1 MEIRVL
7 RYFLTVARE
16 ENITRAAEKLHIT
29 QPTLSRQLKQL
40 EDELGKKLF
49 KRGNYSVHL
58 TNEGMLLRKRAED
71 ILSMVDKTAEEF
83 RNLDEITGG
92 DVYIGCAESWQI
104 RYLARKIGELRRK
117 YSGLRYHIT
126 SGNTEQVAER
136 LDRGL
141 IDFAVICEPPNLSR
155 YNYIEL
161 PEADIWGVVMKKDDV
176 LAEKAEIRYDD
187 LIDRPII
194 CSAQGIEYDIS
205 RWCGEKTEKLNLSG
219 TFNLAYNGSVF
230 VREGLGL
237 MLAFDKLLNTGKD
250 SGLVFRPLAPRLET
264 KLYVIWKKYQVFSP
278 MTEKLIELI
287 QDL

>member
-16 ENITRAAEKLHIT
+16 ENITKAAEKLHIT

-49 KRGNYSVHL
+49 RRGNYSVRL
-58 TNEGMLLRKRAED
+58 TDEGMLLRKRAED
-71 ILSMVDKTAEEF
+71 ILSMVDKTEEEF
-83 RNLDEITGG
+83 RSLDELTGG

-104 RYLARKIGELRRK
+104 RYLAGKINELRQAFG
-117 YSGLRYHIT
+117 GLRYHIT

-161 PEADIWGVVMKKDDV
+161 PESDVWGVVMREDDK
-176 LAEKAEIRYDD
+176 LAEKSEICFND
-187 LIDRPII
+187 LIGRPLI
-194 CSAQGIEYDIS
+194 CSAQGMEYDIS
-205 RWCGEKTEKLNLSG
+205 RWCGDKIEQLDLSG
-219 TFNLAYNGSVF
+219 TINLAYNGSVF
-230 VREGLGL
+230 VREGLGI
-237 MLAFDKLLNTGKD
+237 MLSFDKLINTGKD
-250 SGLVFRPLAPRLET
+250 SGLVFRPLTPELKT
-264 KLYVIWKKYQVFSP
+264 KLYIIWKKYQVFSP
-278 MTEKLIELI
+278 MAEKLIGLI
-287 QDL
+287 QN

>member
-16 ENITRAAEKLHIT
+16 ENITRASEKLHIT

-49 KRGNYSVHL
+49 RRGNYSVRL
-58 TNEGMLLRKRAED
+58 TDEGMLLRKRAED
-71 ILSMVDKTAEEF
+71 ILSIVDKTEEEF
-83 RNLDEITGG
+83 RNLDELTGG

-104 RYLARKIGELRRK
+104 SYIARKISELRKK

-136 LDRGL
+136 LDKGL

-155 YNYIEL
+155 YHYIEL
-161 PEADIWGVVMKKDDV
+161 PEPDIWGVVMREDDV
-176 LAEKAEIRYDD
+176 LSEKSGICFDD
-187 LIDRPII
+187 LSGRPLI
-194 CSAQGIEYDIS
+194 CSAQGMEYDIS
-205 RWCGEKTEKLNLSG
+205 RWCGDRIEQLDLSG
-219 TFNLAYNGSVF
+219 TINLAYNGSVF

-237 MLAFDKLLNTGKD
+237 MLSFDRLVNTSSD
-250 SGLVFRPLAPRLET
+250 SGLVFRPLVPELET
-264 KLYVIWKKYQVFSP
+264 KLYIIWKKYQVFSP
-278 MTEKLIELI
+278 MAEKLIGLI
-287 QDL
+287 QES